1 MFVDVEGF
9 SLRTKN
15 LGDGLLC
22 YFGYNIA
29 ANNLS
34 EQQSPQSASTSCP
47 LCFCPAFDL
56 ESWRKQRFDK
66 RICRRTLFLRAEGGA
81 RECLMNALRSD
92 LLMGLKILVVDDAP
106 DNRLLVSRFLSLAGA
121 SVEVSDNAVDGIAA
135 ALQGHFDLVLMDIQM
150 PSMDGYEAIQRLR
163 RLNYKVPVVALTAH
177 AMTSDR
183 SRCLA
188 SGFNAYLPKPIAHA
202 QLVATVYE
210 CVRAGRASQADTIP
224 TVGTQPD
231 QVSQPET
238 QEVNQNQVHTTDS
251 RIDLQ

>member
-1 MFVDVEGF
+1 
-9 SLRTKN
+9 
-15 LGDGLLC
+15 
-22 YFGYNIA
+22 
-29 ANNLS
+29 
-34 EQQSPQSASTSCP
+34 
-47 LCFCPAFDL
+47 
-56 ESWRKQRFDK
+56 
-66 RICRRTLFLRAEGGA
+66 
-81 RECLMNALRSD
+81 MNALRSD